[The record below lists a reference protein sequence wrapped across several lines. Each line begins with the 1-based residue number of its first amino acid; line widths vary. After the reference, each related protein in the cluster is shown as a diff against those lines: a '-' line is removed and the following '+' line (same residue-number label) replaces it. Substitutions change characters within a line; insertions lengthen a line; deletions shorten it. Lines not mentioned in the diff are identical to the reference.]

1 MGRTL
6 QEILTARDTLI
17 SLWPVISLKKSVL
30 HPVKQ
35 IRFLILIIYAE
46 TMTLAPSEK
55 KIKYVSQRCQE
66 TFTQRKTSILNL
78 TKLNVIDCLSHF
90 TSTNPVSMHLTG
102 TNIRSTEKGVLQW
115 SCDTS
120 EFMVHGKLSTLQWEK
135 TSAKG
140 TPYDYYSHRCQKV
153 EGILR
158 GSFDRGKRSKEK
170 HIHINVLKLLALKF
184 AILTFTKYLA
194 DLTFMF
200 KCTTKL
206 LWHIS

>member
-6 QEILTARDTLI
+6 QETLTARDTLI
-17 SLWPVISLKKSVL
+17 FLWPVISLKKSVL

-35 IRFLILIIYAE
+35 IRFLVLIIYTE
-46 TMTLAPSEK
+46 TSEK
-55 KIKYVSQRCQE
+55 KFKYVSQRCQE
-66 TFTQRKTSILNL
+66 TFTQRKRSILNL

-135 TSAKG
+135 TQQRELH
-140 TPYDYYSHRCQKV
+140 T
-153 EGILR
+153 II
-158 GSFDRGKRSKEK
+158 
-170 HIHINVLKLLALKF
+170 IHIDVKRLRAYCEGVSTGGNGQRRS
-184 AILTFTKYLA
+184 IFT
-194 DLTFMF
+194 
-200 KCTTKL
+200 
-206 LWHIS
+206 